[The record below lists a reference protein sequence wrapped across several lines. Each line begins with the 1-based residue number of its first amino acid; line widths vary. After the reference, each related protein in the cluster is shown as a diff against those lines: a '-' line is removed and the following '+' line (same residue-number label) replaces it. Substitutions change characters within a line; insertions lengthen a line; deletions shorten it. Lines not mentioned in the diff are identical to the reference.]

1 MKEREKNVMSKT
13 NTSTVKHENMH
24 LITKVRSICKI
35 VQIVKHLYPIGQF
48 NSCVKI
54 KFLY

>member
-35 VQIVKHLYPIGQF
+35 MQIVKHLYPIGQF
-48 NSCVKI
+48 NSCV
-54 KFLY
+54 